1 MSTNSAQ
8 GPAWVYLD
16 IARAMAQIGSQQVLR
31 NMLPMLQDLLDRD
44 LPKITQLLA
53 DQDVRAA
60 NALLHSLKGC
70 MPIFCA
76 EALCEQLVQV
86 EHLSK
91 TGGSVEVS
99 EAFVAL
105 SPKLQLL
112 RQEVAQYM
120 AQPFAQD

>member
-1 MSTNSAQ
+1 
-8 GPAWVYLD
+8 
-16 IARAMAQIGSQQVLR
+16 MAQIGSQQVLR
-31 NMLPMLQDLLDRD
+31 NMLPMLQDLLERD

-53 DQDVRAA
+53 DEDVRAA

-91 TGGSVEVS
+91 TGGGVEVG
-99 EAFVAL
+99 EAFAAL
-105 SPKLQLL
+105 RPKLVLL
-112 RQEVAQYM
+112 QQEVAQYL
-120 AQPFAQD
+120 AQPVAQD

>member
-31 NMLPMLQDLLDRD
+31 NMLPMLQELLDRD

-53 DQDVRAA
+53 DDDVRAA

-76 EALCEQLVQV
+76 EALCSQLVQV
-86 EHLSK
+86 EQLSK
-91 TGGSVEVS
+91 TGGGVEVG
-99 EAFVAL
+99 EAFAAL
-105 SPKLQLL
+105 SPKLVLL